1 MPYIDVEPT
10 WEACAR
16 IYTLLVEH
24 GQDQNATEE
33 GRQGLLEMGRKLD
46 AVRQAQ
52 KAQEKAGEDKAER
65 FIDYEY
71 GDYLLIDENN
81 RIQAVSGNS
90 DFWDAEQTRVSL
102 GEVEDEYTIVKVIR
116 VHKEIELQG

>member
-1 MPYIDVEPT
+1 MPFIDVEPT

-33 GRQGLLEMGRKLD
+33 GRQGLLEMARKLD
-46 AVRQAQ
+46 AVRQRQ
-52 KAQEKAGEDKAER
+52 KAQEKVNAGDS

-71 GDYLLIDENN
+71 DDYLLIDENN
-81 RIQAVSGNS
+81 RIQGVSGNS
-90 DFWDAEQTRVSL
+90 EFWDVEDEATGVD
-102 GEVEDEYTIVKVIR
+102 EVEDEYTIVKVIR